1 MLEPPPAAPQSTAG
15 LIVNRGSIIKFQLL
29 RHENGM
35 GFFFFLFDNG
45 LLLVL
50 CNTASPQI
58 TSARIAMDSRQK
70 LKRKRKLHLGPS

>member
-15 LIVNRGSIIKFQLL
+15 LIVNRGGIIKFQLL

-35 GFFFFLFDNG
+35 GFFFFFFFDNG
-45 LLLVL
+45 LLLL

-58 TSARIAMDSRQK
+58 TSARIAMDPRQK

>member
-15 LIVNRGSIIKFQLL
+15 LIVNRGGIIKFQLL

-35 GFFFFLFDNG
+35 CFFLENG

-58 TSARIAMDSRQK
+58 TSARIAMDPRQK